1 MFDDTEPSG
10 GGWKLERP
18 RSSSTGPPLFIF
30 YGLTKTKKKRG
41 THKKTFLHDFFFF
54 FCLPTLVPFYNQGK
68 LKQNS
73 VLQFNICP

>member
-30 YGLTKTKKKRG
+30 YGLTKTKKKEEY
-41 THKKTFLHDFFFF
+41 TKKHSYTTSFFF
-54 FCLPTLVPFYNQGK
+54 LSS
-68 LKQNS
+68 NS
-73 VLQFNICP
+73 CAIL